1 MHGHAP
7 AMHSLTHRTGTLEL
21 GGRTLVMGIVNLTPD
36 SFSDGGVHHE
46 PGTAVAAA
54 LRMTLEG
61 ADIVDVGGESSR
73 PGHVVISADEEWA
86 RVQPVLA
93 GLAEAGASAPISI
106 DTWKAD
112 VARRA
117 LAAGASIVNDVWGF
131 QRDPAIAE
139 IAAETGA
146 AAILMHNRDAADA
159 SLDIVADIL
168 RSLERSLAIAKAAG
182 VPDDR
187 IVLDPGIGFG
197 KTIEQSYQAVA
208 ALPRLK
214 ALGYPV
220 LLGLSRKAFI
230 GRLFQPEAPPMARLP
245 GTLAANTFGVMGGA
259 DIVRV
264 HDVKEHVQ
272 AMRVLDTLR
281 TAPS

>member
-1 MHGHAP
+1 MR
-7 AMHSLTHRTGTLEL
+7 SLAHRTGTLPL
-21 GGRTLVMGIVNLTPD
+21 GERTLVMGIVNVTPD
-36 SFSDGGVHHE
+36 SFSDGGVHAE

-54 LRMTLEG
+54 LRMILEG
-61 ADIVDVGGESSR
+61 ADLVDIGGESSR
-73 PGHVVISADEEWA
+73 PGHTVISAEEEWE
-86 RVQPVLA
+86 RVRPVFA
-93 GLAEAGASAPISI
+93 GLDEAGAPLPPLSV

-117 LAAGASIVNDVWGF
+117 VAAGASIVNDVWGF
-131 QRDPAIAE
+131 QRDPAIAHV
-139 IAAETGA
+139 AAETGA
-146 AAILMHNRDAADA
+146 AAVLMHNRDAVDA

-168 RSLERSLAIAKAAG
+168 RFLERSLAIARAAG
-182 VPDDR
+182 VPDER

-197 KTIEQSYQAVA
+197 KTVAQSYQAVA

-214 ALGYPV
+214 ALGFPV

-245 GTLAANTFGVMGGA
+245 GTLAANTVGVLGGA

-272 AMRVLDTLR
+272 AMRVVDALR
-281 TAPS
+281 RAPA

>member
-1 MHGHAP
+1 MP
-7 AMHSLTHRTGTLEL
+7 AALLLSHRTGTLAL
-21 GGRTLVMGIVNLTPD
+21 GERTLVMGIVNVTPD
-36 SFSDGGVHHE
+36 SFSDGGMNID
-46 PGTAVAAA
+46 PSTAVAAA

-61 ADIVDVGGESSR
+61 ADLIDVGGESSR
-73 PGHVVISADEEWA
+73 PGHMAVPAEDEWE

-93 GLAEAGASAPISI
+93 GLAAAGASVPPISI

-117 LAAGASIVNDVWGF
+117 LAGGASMINDVWGF
-131 QRDPAIAE
+131 QRDPDMAGVVAE
-139 IAAETGA
+139 SGA
-146 AAILMHNRDAADA
+146 AAVLMHNRESADA
-159 SLDIVADIL
+159 GIDIADDIL
-168 RSLERSLAIAKAAG
+168 RFLERSIAIARAAG

-187 IVLDPGIGFG
+187 LVLDPGIGFG

-214 ALGYPV
+214 ALGFPV

-230 GRLFQPEAPPMARLP
+230 GRMFQPEAPPMARLP
-245 GTLAANTFGVMGGA
+245 GTVAANSFGALNGA

-272 AMRVLDTLR
+272 AMRVVDRLR
-281 TAPS
+281 RVAA

>member
-1 MHGHAP
+1 MP
-7 AMHSLTHRTGTLEL
+7 SDLRLTHRTGTLALSE
-21 GGRTLVMGIVNLTPD
+21 RTLVMGIVNVTPD
-36 SFSDGGVHHE
+36 SFSDGGVNVD

-61 ADIVDVGGESSR
+61 ADLIDVGGESSR
-73 PGHVVISADEEWA
+73 PGHVVIPAEDEWE
-86 RVQPVLA
+86 RVRPVLA
-93 GLAEAGASAPISI
+93 GLAEAGPSVPPISI

-117 LAAGASIVNDVWGF
+117 LGAGASMVNDVWGF
-131 QRDPAIAE
+131 QRDPDMASVVAE
-139 IAAETGA
+139 SGA
-146 AAILMHNRDAADA
+146 AAVLMHNRESADP
-159 SLDIVADIL
+159 SIDIVDDIL
-168 RSLERSLAIAKAAG
+168 RFLERSLTIARAAG
-182 VPDDR
+182 VPADR

-208 ALPRLK
+208 ALPRIK
-214 ALGYPV
+214 AFGFPV

-245 GTLAANTFGVMGGA
+245 GTLAANSFGALNGA

-272 AMRVLDTLR
+272 AMRVVDRLR
-281 TAPS
+281 RVAA